1 MKPFLCVSKQ
11 QSNFLRKA
19 WGSLFSHFCDLYW
32 VSFPLG
38 NQPKWQQ
45 SNDAPDW
52 LRLGPL
58 NQTLTSRLGLQGR
71 CDGLGWVR
79 CLPTAPNGS
88 LRDCMAASRL
98 GRWRAGQVR
107 ETRVTSNPFP
117 AHTWLLAAWPST
129 GAVNGPCFLHPP
141 TSQEWR
147 HSQRWMSM
155 RWSLKYLVVSTS
167 LGLHHLICTSWVAG
181 AVFCHHTPCTGEGTE
196 WWQGTDRT
204 PHRAGRHLLDSESGA
219 LSGIAGASW
228 AGRGENGPTG
238 MSQEGTKRTK
248 WVKIG

>member
-1 MKPFLCVSKQ
+1 MTLLTGSG
-11 QSNFLRKA
+11 
-19 WGSLFSHFCDLYW
+19 WGPWTKHWPAGWDCKVGVMGSGESGAY
-32 VSFPLG
+32 P
-38 NQPKWQQ
+38 QPQMGHCET
-45 SNDAPDW
+45 A
-52 LRLGPL
+52 RLL
-58 NQTLTSRLGLQGR
+58 H
-71 CDGLGWVR
+71 GLGAGGW
-79 CLPTAPNGS
+79 
-88 LRDCMAASRL
+88 
-98 GRWRAGQVR
+98 GRWGRPV
-107 ETRVTSNPFP
+107 SP
-117 AHTWLLAAWPST
+117 AIPSLHTWLLAAWPST

-141 TSQEWR
+141 TSQKWR